1 MHPDGPRFWATF
13 WVPRTLELP
22 APAALSHFQ
31 SLLGRL
37 PRTAL
42 LRAGRLPV
50 CAPLNLSGAQG
61 QAFVE
66 FRTKLGGSGLQVCP
80 VPSRQSGACGQSRR
94 CSVELQGLWESSEFS
109 PGFQVGLKVGGQNVF
124 YLHGF

>member
-31 SLLGRL
+31 SLLGHL

-42 LRAGRLPV
+42 LREGRLPV
-50 CAPLNLSGAQG
+50 CEPLNLSGAQG

-66 FRTKLGGSGLQVCP
+66 FRTKLGGGWPTGV
-80 VPSRQSGACGQSRR
+80 QSGACGQSRR